1 MQVLPPHILTGL
13 RGGTRVL
20 VEKFPD
26 VALLCADVVGF
37 SSLAAT
43 ADTPDCILMLNRW
56 GSGSPRGRCQRD
68 SRLCHIVGNNGD
80 AQCAFPH
87 WY

>member
-1 MQVLPPHILTGL
+1 MCAPVWVRPCLQVLPPHILTGL

-37 SSLAAT
+37 STLAAT
-43 ADTPDCILMLNRW
+43 ADTPDCILMLNRC
-56 GSGSPRGRCQRD
+56 GQRAVGRARVGVDAGTHARSG
-68 SRLCHIVGNNGD
+68 L
-80 AQCAFPH
+80 
-87 WY
+87 